1 MEVVPA
7 MSPMTDPPAPA
18 DLAYLPNARLLVR
31 TLLLL
36 LAPIG
41 IGALLILALLGVQ
54 TSPPIASLPAVA
66 MLALAFLLSL
76 CQIVEASLAWESRCR
91 ARRLLAVPLPDA
103 PGLWLPEDLPLSA
116 HGRII
121 LAQAAPVPS
130 TWAIGHDGLH
140 AYVVQRAFGR
150 WQRLARR
157 PR

>member
-1 MEVVPA
+1 

-18 DLAYLPNARLLVR
+18 DLAHLPSGRLLVR
-31 TLLLL
+31 ALLPP

-41 IGALLILALLGVQ
+41 LGALLILALLGAQ
-54 TSPPIASLPAVA
+54 TSPPDAPWPAVA

-76 CQIVEASLAWESRCR
+76 GLLVQASFAWESRRR

-116 HGRII
+116 HGRIA

-130 TWAIGHDGLH
+130 TWAIGHDGRH

-157 PR
+157 SR